1 MTYKEKIKMEHPD
14 KVSPYFPGGV
24 HACPSSYGYAP
35 KSDGLCDSDPYK
47 VNAKTCRECWGREV
61 KG

>member
-1 MTYKEKIKMEHPD
+1 MEHPD

-24 HACPSSYGYAP
+24 HGCPSSYGYAP